1 MTNKVERIILESMIK
16 KVAAGM
22 GLFLLCRVVFYPISG
37 PQEFPAKKPK
47 TDYMSSFLLRN
58 TKPLGLKEDQA
69 LKELLQ
75 QPSMFWA
82 VRTGTQNILK

>member
-1 MTNKVERIILESMIK
+1 MTK
-16 KVAAGM
+16 KAAVGI
-22 GLFLLCRVVFYPISG
+22 GLFLLCRVVFYPLSS

-69 LKELLQ
+69 LKDLLQ

-82 VRTGTQNILK
+82 VRTGTQHILK